1 MKLTSSVTYAL
12 SALAAATML
21 GACSGNGAPQSSA
34 IAPSTGTSNAT
45 HSISQP
51 LGHQITGT
59 YVSVKPPRVHRDRRK
74 SWISPDLRGARRLLF
89 ISDISADD
97 VYIFTMPAMTLK
109 ATITGFDEPQG
120 MCSDTSGNIWI
131 TNTGTEQILK
141 YSRTGTLLATLSDS
155 YGYPV
160 GCAVDPATGNL
171 AVTDI
176 FGFGSSGAGQILVF
190 PGGSGTPTVLTNP
203 DGYYY
208 YFAGYGPGSSL
219 WVSGQAL
226 SSGNYIL
233 SSCNTSSCSTIPI
246 SGGTIYFPGA
256 VQWDNAAGTWV
267 AFDQACGNER
277 AACSYPVSG
286 SGTLGSATTYLNYDG
301 GPVCDLT
308 QAVIAANGYKYVAG
322 GDAEGFCTTATASAS
337 YRWAYPAGGSPTNY
351 NDSVVFSTPIG
362 AAISTK

>member
-1 MKLTSSVTYAL
+1 MKFTSSFTCAL

-21 GACSGNGAPQSSA
+21 GACSGNGGPQSSP

-51 LGHQITGT
+51 LGHRVTDT

-74 SWISPDLRGARRLLF
+74 SWISPDVGRAPRLLF
-89 ISDISADD
+89 ISDIGTDD

-109 ATITGFDEPQG
+109 GTITGFNEPQG

-131 TNTGTEQILK
+131 TNTNAEQILK
-141 YSRTGTLLATLSDS
+141 YSRTGTLLATLTDS
-155 YGYPV
+155 YGYPA

-176 FGFGSSGAGQILVF
+176 FGVSGAGQILVF
-190 PGGSGTPTVLTNP
+190 PGGSGTPAVLTNP

-219 WVSGQAL
+219 WVSGRTF
-226 SSGNYIL
+226 SSNNYIL
-233 SSCNTSSCSTIPI
+233 SSCNASSCSTIPI

-267 AFDQACGNER
+267 AFDQVCGNTD

-286 SGTLGSATTYLNYDG
+286 SGVLGSATTYLDYDG
-301 GPVCDLT
+301 GPVCDMA

-322 GDAEGFCTTATASAS
+322 GDYNFRTTTTASAS

-351 NDSVVFSTPIG
+351 NDSVVFSNPIG